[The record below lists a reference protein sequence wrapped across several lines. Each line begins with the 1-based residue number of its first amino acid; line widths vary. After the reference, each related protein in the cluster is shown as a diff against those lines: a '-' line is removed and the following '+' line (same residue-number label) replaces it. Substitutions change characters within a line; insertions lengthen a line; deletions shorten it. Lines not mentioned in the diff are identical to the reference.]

1 MVRSRRARTATPAAN
16 VRQAVVEPV
25 GVRRRDDQELLPLH
39 ADPLMSEV
47 RLDGPETGQAQT
59 FCRIAKRYIFPA
71 VVIEDFDNRR
81 ALRNREYLAPVRV
94 ASKIEFCI
102 QTGMAGQVTGHEW
115 QMPSLAF
122 ETAPDDRLKKWGL
135 YPPGPEHPKDA
146 TRHAITL
153 IRRAK
158 KDPKLARRI
167 FHTFGQA

>member
-1 MVRSRRARTATPAAN
+1 MSFKN
-16 VRQAVVEPV
+16 ELVVIGIDPGVTTGWAKITIPMDSIFGDEP
-25 GVRRRDDQELLPLH
+25 GEIIDWIYG
-39 ADPLMSEV
+39 M
-47 RLDGPETGQAQT
+47 LDGPETGQAQT

-81 ALRNREYLAPVRV
+81 PLRNREYLAPVRV

-115 QMPSLAF
+115 QMPSMAF

>member
-1 MVRSRRARTATPAAN
+1 MSFKN
-16 VRQAVVEPV
+16 ELVVIGIDPGVTTGWAKITIPMDSIFGNEP
-25 GVRRRDDQELLPLH
+25 GEIIDWKYG
-39 ADPLMSEV
+39 M
-47 RLDGPETGQAQT
+47 LDGPETGQAQT

-71 VVIEDFDNRR
+71 IAIEDFDNRR
-81 ALRNREYLAPVRV
+81 PLRNREYLAPVRV

-122 ETAPDDRLKKWGL
+122 ETAPDDRLKRWGL

>member
-1 MVRSRRARTATPAAN
+1 MSFKN
-16 VRQAVVEPV
+16 ELVVIGIDPGVTTGWAKITIPMDSIFGDEP
-25 GVRRRDDQELLPLH
+25 GEIIDWKYG
-39 ADPLMSEV
+39 M
-47 RLDGPETGQAQT
+47 LDGPETGQAQT

-71 VVIEDFDNRR
+71 VAIEDFDNRR
-81 ALRNREYLAPVRV
+81 PLRNREYLAPVRV

>member
-1 MVRSRRARTATPAAN
+1 MSFKN
-16 VRQAVVEPV
+16 ELVVIGIDPGVTTGWAKITIPMDSIFGDEP
-25 GVRRRDDQELLPLH
+25 GEIIDWKYG
-39 ADPLMSEV
+39 M
-47 RLDGPETGQAQT
+47 LDGPETGQAQT

-71 VVIEDFDNRR
+71 IAIEDFDNRR
-81 ALRNREYLAPVRV
+81 PLRNREYLAPVRV

-122 ETAPDDRLKKWGL
+122 ETAPDDRLKRWGL

>member
-1 MVRSRRARTATPAAN
+1 MSFKN
-16 VRQAVVEPV
+16 ELVVIGIDPGVTTGWAKITIPMDSIFGDEP
-25 GVRRRDDQELLPLH
+25 GEIIDWKYG
-39 ADPLMSEV
+39 M
-47 RLDGPETGQAQT
+47 LDGPETGQAQT

-71 VVIEDFDNRR
+71 IAIEDFDNRR
-81 ALRNREYLAPVRV
+81 PLRNREYLAPVRV

-122 ETAPDDRLKKWGL
+122 ETAPDDRLKRWGL

-146 TRHAITL
+146 TRHARTL